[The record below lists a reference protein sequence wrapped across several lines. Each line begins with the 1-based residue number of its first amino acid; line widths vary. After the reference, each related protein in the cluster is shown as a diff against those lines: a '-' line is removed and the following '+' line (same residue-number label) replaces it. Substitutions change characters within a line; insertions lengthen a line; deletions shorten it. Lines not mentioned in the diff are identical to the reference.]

1 MMPERFTVTYKITP
15 ELGMDAS
22 KIAEEICYEQTVEV
36 PPQAV
41 PASIAAEG
49 IIAEI
54 IALEKIDIENAP
66 DGQISAL
73 ISYRSDLTA
82 YSLPQFFNVVFGN
95 ISIKKGIQITDLQL
109 SPSLSEL
116 LPGPRHGINGVRK
129 LTEAAPDAPLSASA
143 LKPVGLNP
151 KELASLALEFAA
163 GGISIIKDDHGIT
176 NQTFAPF
183 KERVKEV
190 HRALKEYKE
199 KTGRDVLYFPTLPG
213 PSREVENQL
222 NFIEDIGIRGVLIA
236 PMLYGLE
243 IIPTLRKNHHLAI
256 MAHPAFAGSL
266 TVTPDTGMSPAFLY
280 GKLMRLLGADI
291 TIFPSWGGRFPF
303 SRQQCLELAEA
314 CRSECDGLVPIL
326 PCPAGGMTLD
336 RLPELKRSY
345 GSDTLF
351 LIGGGLLADPMGVS
365 QATEMFTNSLKE
377 G

>member
-1 MMPERFTVTYKITP
+1 MIPERFTVTYKITP
-15 ELGMDAS
+15 ESGMDAS

-54 IALEKIDIENAP
+54 IALEKIDIENAL

-151 KELASLALEFAA
+151 EGLASLALEFAA

-199 KTGRDVLYFPTLPG
+199 SVTF
-213 PSREVENQL
+213 
-222 NFIEDIGIRGVLIA
+222 
-236 PMLYGLE
+236 MLRWRTSS
-243 IIPTLRKNHHLAI
+243 I
-256 MAHPAFAGSL
+256 
-266 TVTPDTGMSPAFLY
+266 
-280 GKLMRLLGADI
+280 LLKI
-291 TIFPSWGGRFPF
+291 S
-303 SRQQCLELAEA
+303 
-314 CRSECDGLVPIL
+314 
-326 PCPAGGMTLD
+326 
-336 RLPELKRSY
+336 
-345 GSDTLF
+345 
-351 LIGGGLLADPMGVS
+351 VS
-365 QATEMFTNSLKE
+365 GEY
-377 G
+377 